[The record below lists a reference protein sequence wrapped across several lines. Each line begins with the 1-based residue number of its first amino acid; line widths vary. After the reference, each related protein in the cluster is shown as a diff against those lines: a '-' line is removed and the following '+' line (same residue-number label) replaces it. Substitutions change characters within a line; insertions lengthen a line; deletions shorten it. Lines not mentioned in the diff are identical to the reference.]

1 MARQVQACR
10 AQGSPPHDRSA
21 TRMGLEALLDRENR
35 QPVRHA
41 VNRGEAFAMPGA
53 RRVHGIVAGNVL
65 AALKSRQGASCMVF
79 IENMTLRV
87 ADDALS
93 TPDVFVTCDAR
104 DLRTE
109 RVFEHPTLVVEVLS
123 ASTRV
128 FDRGV
133 GFTAQRSLARLRE
146 YLLIAPDLR
155 TVELFRR
162 NAAGLFELHDHTGLD
177 TLELA
182 GPRFALPQAALL
194 RGRTGRP
201 RRHRT
206 DPRTAVVRM
215 PRARRAGLS
224 GRTRAGTAG

>member
-1 MARQVQACR
+1 MNAISVQTFPLNTPDISELGIPNARRVHR
-10 AQGSPPHDRSA
+10 N
-21 TRMGLEALLDRENR
+21 L
-35 QPVRHA
+35 PVPVLVEHA

-109 RVFEHPTLVVEVLS
+109 MVFEHPTLIVEVLS
-123 ASTRV
+123 ESTQA
-128 FDRGV
+128 FDRGAK
-133 GFTAQRSLARLRE
+133 FAAYRSLASLRE
-146 YLLIAPDLR
+146 YLLIDPDLR

-162 NAAGLFELHDHTGLD
+162 NAAGLF
-177 TLELA
+177 
-182 GPRFALPQAALL
+182 
-194 RGRTGRP
+194 
-201 RRHRT
+201 
-206 DPRTAVVRM
+206 
-215 PRARRAGLS
+215 
-224 GRTRAGTAG
+224 